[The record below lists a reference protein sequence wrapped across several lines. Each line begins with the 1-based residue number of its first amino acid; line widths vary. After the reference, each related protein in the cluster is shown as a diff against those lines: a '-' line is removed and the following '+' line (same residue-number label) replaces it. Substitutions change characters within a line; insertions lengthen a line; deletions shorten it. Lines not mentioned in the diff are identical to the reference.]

1 LQQLQCDFYH
11 LIVTCMH
18 KLPVF
23 KRSAR
28 LACLLAAAGGLSI
41 SGFAFAQTNAATS
54 LPVSVPLGSLAEMG
68 VLNSTYGTGVSGAA
82 SFMGD
87 NFGIRLAADSAGKS
101 DHVLG
106 ALGIAVNNQGYLV
119 VGGSSGKEPLSGFD
133 TQVKGSSA
141 FVRLDL
147 TNLTPVVRKLFI
159 EVINKKADGK
169 LLSVTDAPFTTV
181 STQDLGSVIRTITV
195 NGVVRTTISFSGGSS
210 NSVSLGGEANVGSD
224 GLVIIKLV
232 QVRDDKGGETS
243 SKTHAWAGYKQ
254 YFPQYNA
261 SASVG
266 ADTAG
271 RLAISTEKGFE
282 GTGLGINLAGFKNT
296 KGAKDYGV
304 LFGLNYAFGGN
315 TQNLGKR
322 PDSNSMQLA
331 ETLKSFS
338 TLSDHAVRNIEG
350 LGKIVK
356 TVETISSEKVND
368 VEKPKPIPIPIP
380 NPNTAPTAVSLA
392 TLMALTADMTASGQA
407 VGKISCVDYAPT
419 GAQNTCT
426 FSGGTSQFAVA
437 ADGTVTFISTS
448 ALKSFTSKAL
458 DSFLPAGSYS
468 IPVVATDAAGLTYS
482 NTVVVVV
489 GAERPFPTF
498 SIDRASLGNFCSG
511 QNGFSVQLTY
521 SSNSDG
527 AVTWTSSQPT
537 IISVSAT
544 GLITRVNGSTVQITA
559 NQAATSTYREASS
572 VITVACRG

>member
-1 LQQLQCDFYH
+1 
-11 LIVTCMH
+11 MN

-23 KRSAR
+23 NR
-28 LACLLAAAGGLSI
+28 LSLLAAFLLVATGTLSA
-41 SGFAFAQTNAATS
+41 SSSVFAQTSTAVPAG
-54 LPVSVPLGSLAEMG
+54 LVSVPLGPLAEIG
-68 VLNSTYGTGVSGAA
+68 VLNSTYGTGMSAAA

-106 ALGIAVNNQGYLV
+106 ALGIAVNNQGYLI

-147 TNLTPVVRKLFI
+147 TNLTPAVRKLFI
-159 EVINKKADGK
+159 EVINKKADAK
-169 LLSVTDAPFTTV
+169 TLSVTDVPFTTV
-181 STQDLGSVIRTITV
+181 STQDLGSVIRTTTV
-195 NGVVRTTISFSGGSS
+195 DGVLRTTFAFTGGSS
-210 NSVSLGGEANVGSD
+210 NSIGLGGEANVGSD
-224 GLVIIKLV
+224 GLLTIKLFH
-232 QVRDDKGGETS
+232 VRDDKGGETS
-243 SKTHAWAGYKQ
+243 SKTHAWASYKQ

-271 RLAISTEKGFE
+271 RLAISTEKGFQD
-282 GTGLGINLAGFKNT
+282 TGLGINLAGFKNT
-296 KGAKDYGV
+296 KGAKDFGV
-304 LFGLNYAFGGN
+304 LFGLNYTFGGN

-338 TLSDHAVRNIEG
+338 TVSDHAVRNIEG

-368 VEKPKPIPIPIP
+368 VEKPKPSP
-380 NPNTAPTAVSLA
+380 NPNTAPTALSLGV
-392 TLMALTADMTASGQA
+392 LMSLTADMTASGQA
-407 VGKISCVDYAPT
+407 VGKISCVDYAPS
-419 GAQNTCT
+419 GPQNTCT

-437 ADGTVTFISTS
+437 ADGTVTLIATS
-448 ALKSFTSKAL
+448 VLKSFTAKTL
-458 DSFLPAGSYS
+458 ESFLPAGSYS

-489 GAERPFPTF
+489 GAERPYPKF
-498 SIDRASLGNFCSG
+498 SINATSLISFCDEETDVGSL
-511 QNGFSVQLTY
+511 QLSY

-527 AVTWTSSQPT
+527 AVTWTSSEPT
-537 IISVSAT
+537 IVSVSAT
-544 GLITRVNGSTVQITA
+544 GLITRVRFGPSVQITA

-572 VITVACRG
+572 VLTVSCR

>member
-1 LQQLQCDFYH
+1 
-11 LIVTCMH
+11 MH

-23 KRSAR
+23 KRSAQ
-28 LACLLAAAGGLSI
+28 LASLLAAAGALSI

-54 LPVSVPLGSLAEMG
+54 LPVSVPLGSLAEVG
-68 VLNSTYGTGVSGAA
+68 VLSSTYGTGLSAA
-82 SFMGD
+82 GSFMGD
-87 NFGIRLAADSAGKS
+87 SFGIRLAADSAGKS
-101 DHVLG
+101 DHELG

-119 VGGSSGKEPLSGFD
+119 VGGSTGSEPLSGYD
-133 TQVKGSSA
+133 TKVKGNSA

-159 EVINKKADGK
+159 EVINKKADAK
-169 LLSVTDAPFTTV
+169 TLSVTDAPFTTV
-181 STQDLGSVIRTITV
+181 STQDLGSVIRTTTV
-195 NGVVRTTISFSGGSS
+195 DGVLRTTIAFTGGSS
-210 NSVSLGGEANVGSD
+210 NSIGLGGEANVGSD
-224 GLVIIKLV
+224 GLLTIKLF
-232 QVRDDKGGETS
+232 QVRNDKGGETS
-243 SKTHAWAGYKQ
+243 SKTHAWVSYKQ
-254 YFPQYNA
+254 YFPQHNA

-322 PDSNSMQLA
+322 PDSNAGQLA

-338 TLSDHAVRNIEG
+338 TVSEHAVRNIEG
-350 LGKIVK
+350 MGKIVK
-356 TVETISSEKVND
+356 TVETISSQKIND
-368 VEKPKPIPIPIP
+368 VAKP
-380 NPNTAPTAVSLA
+380 NPNTAPTAISLA
-392 TLMALTADMTASGQA
+392 KLLALTADVTPSGQA
-407 VGKISCVDYAPT
+407 VGKITCVDYSPS

-437 ADGTVTFISTS
+437 ADGTVTLISAS
-448 ALKSFTSKAL
+448 ALKSFTFKTL

-482 NTVVVVV
+482 STVVVVV
-489 GAERPFPTF
+489 GAERLFPKF
-498 SIDRASLGNFCSG
+498 SIDSASLGSFCSG
-511 QNGFSVQLTY
+511 LTGTSVQLSY
-521 SSNSDG
+521 FSNSDG

-544 GLITRVNGSTVQITA
+544 GLITRVNGGSVQITA